1 LENPF
6 ITLAQI
12 AIRSAI
18 QHRSLLSLSI
28 CSLLTLSCTQQAS
41 LPGGASAV
49 ADLQVV
55 DCLLPGQTRRL
66 GSSIYQTPRRPALT
80 TAADCRIRG
89 GEYAEYDRADYKT
102 ALAVWMPTAEQGDAE
117 AQTNVGEIFERGLGG
132 EPNYEAAVIWYQR
145 AADQGNARA
154 QFNLG
159 TLYEQGLGV
168 EKDQLKALNLYR
180 QAWGLPADNVM
191 FESAASEA
199 QQALRDQLQQ
209 SVREKDAQI
218 RALTRQIEEL
228 QKQIQGQNNQA
239 MREEVETLRLLV
251 KNLEQQR
258 TTDNDQLVKL
268 REPAAASKREVT
280 AWEARAAAIKDM
292 EFGKYYALIIGNEH
306 YANINDLDTP
316 VHDAQRAKDILEQ
329 QYGFKV
335 TMLLDADN
343 IGVMEA
349 INELNSVVTEKD
361 NLLIFYA
368 GHGSRIRSGS
378 FEAGYW
384 LPTNAQPPPNDT
396 YWVSN
401 EFITRHLAR
410 IMAKRIIVVADSC
423 YAGLLSEEP
432 GYLVMGDQAKVTE
445 DYVRYKMPKRSRLL
459 LTSGG
464 DQPVLDG
471 GGDGHSVFAKAFL
484 DALEAGGALTTGPE
498 LFVQVREMVTK
509 NAAKIGFDQV
519 PEFKVIKGA
528 GHEVGDFFFVRQKL

>member
-1 LENPF
+1 MENPF
-6 ITLAQI
+6 TTLAQI

-145 AADQGNARA
+145 AAEQGNARA

>member
-1 LENPF
+1 MENPF